1 VLLQDMPT
9 YITSRAQDAETAV
22 ANQAASNGKDRDMP
36 GAGTTDGRT
45 RSNNERERDGA
56 SQPCS
61 E

>member
-1 VLLQDMPT
+1 MPT

-22 ANQAASNGKDRDMP
+22 ANQAASNGKDRDMR
-36 GAGTTDGRT
+36 GAGTTDGRTDGRT